1 MRPTSGLSPDH
12 SPPRK
17 QGVDDPCLRGGLWL
31 CFAFMLLFPSSLWAD
46 PPALTVKAVSESP
59 PDDLAEPV
67 RVLLGKEA
75 FTVAE
80 KDGDAV
86 LMVWFRTTIPAKAT
100 AEQIKNG
107 LTYRE
112 IPEGEILGAVK
123 FAKTFI
129 DYRKQEIAAGTYT
142 LRFGV
147 QPDVGDH
154 MGTTPHPEFALLSPA
169 AKDKTAEALDLK
181 TLIKQSSGATNGDHP
196 GVMLLF
202 PHAAKDDGPK
212 LADKEDGVKVLLVRR
227 AVDADGT
234 KTALGFALTV
244 AGYSKARK

>member
-1 MRPTSGLSPDH
+1 
-12 SPPRK
+12 
-17 QGVDDPCLRGGLWL
+17 
-31 CFAFMLLFPSSLWAD
+31 MLLVACPAWAAD
-46 PPALTVKAVSESP
+46 PPVLTVMVVESAP

-67 RVLLGKEA
+67 RALFGKEA
-75 FTVAE
+75 FTIAE
-80 KDGDAV
+80 KDGEAV
-86 LMVWFRTTIPAKAT
+86 FTLWFRTTIPVKAS

-112 IPEGEILGAVK
+112 IPDGELLGAVK
-123 FAKTFI
+123 FAKTFV

-169 AKDKTAEALDLK
+169 AKDKDADALDMK
-181 TLIKQSSGATNGDHP
+181 SLIKLSSGATNGDHP

-202 PHAAKDDGPK
+202 PHTAKENGPK
-212 LADKEDGVKVLLVRR
+212 LADKDDGVKVLLMRR

-234 KTALGFALTV
+234 KTTLGFALTV

>member
-1 MRPTSGLSPDH
+1 
-12 SPPRK
+12 
-17 QGVDDPCLRGGLWL
+17 
-31 CFAFMLLFPSSLWAD
+31 MLLLVASPARAD
-46 PPALTVKAVSESP
+46 PPALVVKAVAEAP

-67 RVLLGKEA
+67 RALFGKEA
-75 FTVAE
+75 FAIAE

-86 LMVWFRTTIPAKAT
+86 LTVWFRTTIPAKAT
-100 AEQIKNG
+100 AEQVKNG

-112 IPEGEILGAVK
+112 IPEGELLGAVK
-123 FAKTFI
+123 FAKTFV
-129 DYRKQEIAAGTYT
+129 DYRKQEIATGTYT

-154 MGTTPHPEFALLSPA
+154 MGTTPHPEFAMLSPA
-169 AKDKTAEALDLK
+169 AKDKAADALDLK
-181 TLIKQSSGATNGDHP
+181 TLIKLSSGATNGDHP

-212 LADKEDGVKVLLVRR
+212 IADKDGGVKVLLVLRT
-227 AVDADGT
+227 VDAEGT
-234 KTALGFALTV
+234 KTSLGFALTV

>member
-1 MRPTSGLSPDH
+1 MYRFLPFALLLVASP
-12 SPPRK
+12 
-17 QGVDDPCLRGGLWL
+17 
-31 CFAFMLLFPSSLWAD
+31 AWAD
-46 PPALTVKAVSESP
+46 PPALVVKAVSEAP
-59 PDDLAEPV
+59 PDDLTEPV
-67 RVLLGKEA
+67 RALLGKEA
-75 FTVAE
+75 FAVAE

-86 LMVWFRTTIPAKAT
+86 LTVWFRTTIPAKAT
-100 AEQIKNG
+100 AEQVKNG

-112 IPEGEILGAVK
+112 IPEGELLGAVK
-123 FAKTFI
+123 FAKTFT

-169 AKDKTAEALDLK
+169 AKDKDAEAIEMR
-181 TLIKQSSGATNGDHP
+181 TLIKLSSGATNGDHP

-202 PHAAKDDGPK
+202 PHAAKDDGPTI
-212 LADKEDGVKVLLVRR
+212 ADKEDGVGVKVLLVRR
-227 AVDADGT
+227 AIDADGVKT
-234 KTALGFALTV
+234 KLGFALTV

>member
-1 MRPTSGLSPDH
+1 MRSL
-12 SPPRK
+12 
-17 QGVDDPCLRGGLWL
+17 VLLV
-31 CFAFMLLFPSSLWAD
+31 MLACPVWAAD
-46 PPALTVKAVSESP
+46 SPALTVKAVSEAP
-59 PDDLAEPV
+59 PDDLAEPM
-67 RVLLGKEA
+67 RALLGKEA
-75 FTVAE
+75 VTIAE
-80 KDGDAV
+80 KDGDTI
-86 LMVWFRTTIPAKAT
+86 LTLWFRTTIPVKAS

-112 IPEGEILGAVK
+112 IPDGELLGAVK

-154 MGTTPHPEFALLSPA
+154 MNTTPHPEFALLSPV
-169 AKDKTAEALDLK
+169 AKDKDAEAIDMK
-181 TLIKQSSGATNGDHP
+181 SLIKLSSGATNGDHP

-202 PHAAKDDGPK
+202 PHTPKDDGPK
-212 LADKEDGVKVLLVRR
+212 LADKGDGVKVLLVRR
-227 AVDADGT
+227 AVDAEGT
-234 KTALGFALTV
+234 KTSLGFALTV